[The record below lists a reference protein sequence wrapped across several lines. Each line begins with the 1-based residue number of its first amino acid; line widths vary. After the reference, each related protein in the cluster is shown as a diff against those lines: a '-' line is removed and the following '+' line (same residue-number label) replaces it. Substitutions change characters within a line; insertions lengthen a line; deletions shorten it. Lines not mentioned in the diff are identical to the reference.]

1 VPVQKLADIS
11 RSPLCCRA
19 PIANPP
25 NSAQLGITP
34 TILPSYIRVRAV
46 VRECSEGQTDAH
58 TAVTT
63 IHFASSTTD
72 AKCNK
77 RQVGHQLYDL
87 LFKALAL
94 IFVQPDD
101 KTQKIRLPF
110 CYIGLFLPNLFS
122 TEYLPGYCGP
132 SGRYI
137 SLSAAFGR

>member
-11 RSPLCCRA
+11 RSPLCCLA
-19 PIANPP
+19 PIAKPP

-63 IHFASSTTD
+63 IHFASSTTG

-77 RQVGHQLYDL
+77 RQVGHQLYNL
-87 LFKALAL
+87 PFETIAL

-110 CYIGLFLPNLFS
+110 CYRPISAEFVYHRIPTGILWTFGAIHISFS
-122 TEYLPGYCGP
+122 CVL
-132 SGRYI
+132 
-137 SLSAAFGR
+137 